1 MWRRTL
7 GFAAC
12 AALAA
17 VMMTI
22 SWEAN
27 AEATNQGPKV
37 CSECHRA
44 EHEIWSETAHA
55 KSYKTVHKSDKAKGI
70 LKALG
75 EKSMKRSEVC
85 TICHYTM
92 VSKKPG
98 AAGKPKAGPSCE
110 SCHGASSDWF
120 AIHNEYGGKGV
131 KREDEDAGHK
141 SERIAS
147 AAAAGMRWPSDKYGV
162 AENCMA
168 CHGLANPA
176 VPGEALATML
186 ENGHPTVP
194 DWELVRYSQGQVRH
208 RFYPPDMTTNA
219 ALSGAEAAEMY
230 VIGQAAKLVSA
241 TTAAGN
247 SDSAK
252 YKEFQAARAAS
263 ARDAL
268 SGVAAAADLLANP
281 SADAA
286 RALVAA
292 IKGQDLT
299 GEVGGMLPGADSYK

>member
-7 GFAAC
+7 GLAAC

-27 AEATNQGPKV
+27 AEPFSQGPKV

-44 EHEIWSETAHA
+44 EHEIWEGTAHA
-55 KSYKTVHKSDKAKGI
+55 KSFKTIHKSDKAEAI
-70 LKALG
+70 LDALG
-75 EKSMKRSEVC
+75 EKSMKRSQVC

-92 VSKKPG
+92 VSKDAG
-98 AAGKPKAGPSCE
+98 DEGKPKAGPSCE

-120 AIHNEYGGKGV
+120 PIHNDYGGKGV
-131 KREDEDAGHK
+131 KREEETDAHK
-141 SERIAS
+141 SERMAN

-162 AENCMA
+162 AENCMS
-168 CHGLANPA
+168 CHGLSNPT
-176 VPGEALATML
+176 VPGDALATML

-194 DWELVRYSQGQVRH
+194 DWELVAYSQGQVRH
-208 RFYPPDMTTNA
+208 RFYPPDMTVNA
-219 ALSGAEAAEMY
+219 EMSPAEAAEMY

-247 SDSAK
+247 SNSPK
-252 YKEFQAARAAS
+252 YKEFQDARAAA
-263 ARDAL
+263 ARKAL
-268 SGVAAAADLLANP
+268 GGVGAAADLLANP

-292 IKGQDLT
+292 IKGQDLS
-299 GEVGGMLPGADSYK
+299 GEVGGMLPSTYK